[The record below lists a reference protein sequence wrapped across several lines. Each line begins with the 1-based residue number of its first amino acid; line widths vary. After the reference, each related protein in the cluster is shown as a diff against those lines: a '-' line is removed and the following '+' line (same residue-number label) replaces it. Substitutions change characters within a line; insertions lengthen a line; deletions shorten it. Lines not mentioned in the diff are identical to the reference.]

1 MPSVASLR
9 RTMFVSLIVSFP
21 RAALSYYLSH
31 SRVLPYLTTC
41 RTPACCRH
49 RPPQVHGVRDVER
62 SGNIFWMGIFLDFV
76 RLTTR
81 APHGARARGAKRN
94 RIDRRSRFILPLPFR
109 YWRANTSSAASF
121 RTREDEDYAKV
132 SALAASMHSEYVGA
146 LLSPR
151 RTVLPPFRPATLACW
166 CPPVLPPH
174 RPSCHPGVLAF
185 WRSGVL
191 AFWRS
196 GWGPTPALWPAW

>member
-1 MPSVASLR
+1 M
-9 RTMFVSLIVSFP
+9 
-21 RAALSYYLSH
+21 
-31 SRVLPYLTTC
+31 LPYLTTC
-41 RTPACCRH
+41 RTPACCLILLLAAPPRAAGTGHH
-49 RPPQVHGVRDVER
+49 RYTAYVITER
-62 SGNIFWMGIFLDFV
+62 SGNIFLVGIFLDFV

-81 APHGARARGAKRN
+81 APHGARARGANRN